1 MHPIANL
8 MVFYGLFLIL
18 CGIISVIFIGMKA
31 KTALISGG
39 SSGALS
45 LLFAWYMD
53 QMQTWAFI
61 AGIILTLGLS
71 IVFAWRATKTLFSL
85 FDMIKDQS
93 PELKGK
99 GIAFLII
106 SLMCVVSVFT
116 FTLQIIVFFCPNI
129 NNIHIGESI

>member
-1 MHPIANL
+1 MHLSSAL

-18 CGIISVIFIGMKA
+18 CGIIAVIFIGLKA

-45 LLFAWYMD
+45 LLIAFFMS
-53 QMQTWAFI
+53 QMNSWAPI
-61 AGIILTLGLS
+61 AGLLLTLALS
-71 IVFAWRATKTLFSL
+71 IVFAWRATKTLFSV
-85 FDMIKDQS
+85 FEMIKNQS
-93 PELKGK
+93 QDLKGK

-116 FTLQIIVFFCPNI
+116 FALQFIYFIYI
-129 NNIHIGESI
+129 NLYQLQ